1 MTTAGPRH
9 RSGMPYLLAH
19 TAPLVLTT
27 TTLALTYLPTRGTT
41 GVGAAV
47 RRARWRRRSD
57 AQGRHAQPRPD
68 DAPAACVGTLAQL
81 GLGLSKFSGLCY
93 IFKAVTM
100 ACESAR
106 GLQSANSEFVR
117 STALVRD
124 TLYSAGLDSLLSL
137 HALITL
143 AFTRLPTRPL

>member
-1 MTTAGPRH
+1 
-9 RSGMPYLLAH
+9 MPYLLAH

-68 DAPAACVGTLAQL
+68 DAPAACVGYFSAIGFGT
-81 GLGLSKFSGLCY
+81 FEVYVSGLCY
-93 IFKAVTM
+93 IFKAVTWHV
-100 ACESAR
+100 STR
-106 GLQSANSEFVR
+106 GLQFELGVR
-117 STALVRD
+117 SVYGFSEGY
-124 TLYSAGLDSLLSL
+124 TL
-137 HALITL
+137 
-143 AFTRLPTRPL
+143 